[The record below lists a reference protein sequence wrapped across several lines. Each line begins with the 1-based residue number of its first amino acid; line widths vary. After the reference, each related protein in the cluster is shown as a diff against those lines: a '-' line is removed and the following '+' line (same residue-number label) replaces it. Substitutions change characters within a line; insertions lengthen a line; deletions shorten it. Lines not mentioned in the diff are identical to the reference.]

1 MSDRCDTGAG
11 CSQEHARTADPNP
24 VGGETPAFDKPNF
37 PHRDLLKE
45 LPACAETCLL
55 SALLESAPD
64 AMLIVDERGIIMLAN
79 TQTEKLFGYRREEL
93 IGAPVEKL
101 MPERF
106 RDTHVGHRDQFA
118 SAPRLRPIDSGLD
131 LYGLRRDGSEFP
143 VEISLNPIAT
153 QGGMVVSSSIRD
165 VSDRKR
171 AQEQL
176 RRSYAELDQRVLER
190 TAELEKMTTALLTR
204 IGMHEQTESDLRQSE
219 ERFRL
224 LVEGVRDHAIFMLD
238 PEGVVVSWNAG
249 AEHIFGFSDAEAIGM
264 SLADLHPPEDWQAE
278 TPHFAL
284 EQAAAMGRYE
294 EEGWRGRKDGGRFR
308 ASTVTTALRDSEG
321 RLRGF
326 SRITRDVTEKH
337 ALEQQLRHAQKLE
350 AVGRLAG
357 GVAHEFNNA
366 ATAILGY
373 SSLILDKV
381 PDDPQLRH
389 YAEEIHKAG
398 HRAAAV
404 TRQLL
409 SFSRQKILQPTTV
422 NLNDVVG
429 DIEKMLRRL
438 LGENIRVLTAL
449 DPYLGSV
456 KADPS
461 GMAQVI
467 VNLALNARDAMPE
480 GGDLVIET
488 ANIEVGRALAG
499 ENEQIVPGPNV
510 RLRVSDTG
518 TGLDKQAAAHL
529 FEPFFTTKPVGSG
542 TGLGLSTV
550 YGTVK
555 QSGGGILV
563 FSEPGRGTTFE
574 IYLPRLEQV
583 VVKPVLVAPA
593 KGPSG
598 GSETILVVEDDS
610 SLRWLTCQ
618 ILAQF
623 GYAVLDA
630 PDAAH
635 ALAVAKERAGD
646 LDLMIT
652 DVVMPGHNGRQLARQ
667 MHELYPLTKVLLMSG
682 HMVEIAQ
689 QGQNQLA
696 LPFLEKPFTPED
708 LALKVREVL
717 SEDNSPRLRK
727 EA

>member
-1 MSDRCDTGAG
+1 
-11 CSQEHARTADPNP
+11 
-24 VGGETPAFDKPNF
+24 
-37 PHRDLLKE
+37 
-45 LPACAETCLL
+45 
-55 SALLESAPD
+55 
-64 AMLIVDERGIIMLAN
+64 
-79 TQTEKLFGYRREEL
+79 
-93 IGAPVEKL
+93 
-101 MPERF
+101 
-106 RDTHVGHRDQFA
+106 
-118 SAPRLRPIDSGLD
+118 
-131 LYGLRRDGSEFP
+131 
-143 VEISLNPIAT
+143 
-153 QGGMVVSSSIRD
+153 
-165 VSDRKR
+165 
-171 AQEQL
+171 
-176 RRSYAELDQRVLER
+176 
-190 TAELEKMTTALLTR
+190 MT
-204 IGMHEQTESDLRQSE
+204 
-219 ERFRL
+219 
-224 LVEGVRDHAIFMLD
+224 
-238 PEGVVVSWNAG
+238 
-249 AEHIFGFSDAEAIGM
+249 
-264 SLADLHPPEDWQAE
+264 LADLHPPEDWQAE
-278 TPHFAL
+278 PPQFAL
-284 EQAAAMGRYE
+284 EQAAATGRYE
-294 EEGWRGRKDGGRFR
+294 EEGWRVRKDGRRFR
-308 ASTVTTALRDSEG
+308 ASTVTTALRDGRG

-357 GVAHEFNNA
+357 GVAHEFNNS

-373 SSLILDKV
+373 SSLIIDKAK
-381 PDDPQLRH
+381 DDQQLRH

-438 LGENIRVLTAL
+438 LGENIRVLTEL
-449 DPYLGSV
+449 DPYLGNI

-488 ANIEVGRALAG
+488 KNVEVGRDLAN
-499 ENEQIVPGPNV
+499 ENEQIVSGAYV
-510 RLRVSDTG
+510 LLRVSDTG

-583 VVKPVLVAPA
+583 VVKPVLLAPA
-593 KGPSG
+593 KGPG
-598 GSETILVVEDDS
+598 GGLETVLVVEDDS

-618 ILAQF
+618 ILGQF
-623 GYAVLDA
+623 GYNVLEAQDA
-630 PDAAH
+630 SH
-635 ALAVAKERAGD
+635 ALALARERAGD
-646 LDLMIT
+646 LDLVIT
-652 DVVMPGHNGRQLARQ
+652 DVVMPGHSGRQLAGQ
-667 MHELYPLTKVLLMSG
+667 FLELYPHVKVVLMSG
-682 HMVEIAQ
+682 NMVEIAQ
-689 QGQNQLA
+689 QTQDEVA
-696 LPFLEKPFTPED
+696 LPFLEKPFMPED

-717 SEDNSPRLRK
+717 NENSSPMLRK
-727 EA
+727 QA

>member
-1 MSDRCDTGAG
+1 MSSSPDFQQHG
-11 CSQEHARTADPNP
+11 
-24 VGGETPAFDKPNF
+24 
-37 PHRDLLKE
+37 LLRA
-45 LPACAETCLL
+45 LHSSTDAQHLF

-64 AMLIVDERGIIMLAN
+64 AMLIVDERGAILLAN
-79 TQTEKLFGYRREEL
+79 SQTEKLFGYSREEL
-93 IGAPVEKL
+93 IGQPVEKL

-106 RDTHVGHRDQFA
+106 RDPHSRHRDRF
-118 SAPRLRPIDSGLD
+118 SSTPRRRPMGEGPD
-131 LYGLRRDGSEFP
+131 LCGMRRDGSEFP
-143 VEISLNPIAT
+143 VEISLNPIT
-153 QGGMVVSSSIRD
+153 TEGGILVTSSIRD
-165 VSDRKR
+165 VSERRR
-171 AQEQL
+171 AEQEL
-176 RRSYAELDQRVLER
+176 RRAHAELDRRVLER
-190 TAELEKMTTALLTR
+190 TAELEKLTTALLTG
-204 IGMHEQTESDLRQSE
+204 IGMHQQTENELRQSE

-224 LVEGVRDHAIFMLD
+224 LVDGASDHAIFMLD
-238 PEGVVVSWNAG
+238 PEGVVASWNAG
-249 AEHIFGFSDAEAIGM
+249 AEHIFGFTNEEAIGR
-264 SLADLHPPEDWQAE
+264 SLGDLHPPEDWQAE
-278 TPHFAL
+278 PPQYAL
-284 EQAAAMGRYE
+284 EQAAATGRFE
-294 EEGWRGRKDGGRFR
+294 EEGWRVRKDGRRFR
-308 ASTVTTALRDSEG
+308 ASTVTTALRDGEG

-357 GVAHEFNNA
+357 GVAHEFNNS

-373 SSLILDKV
+373 SSLIIDKAQ
-381 PDDPQLRH
+381 DDHKLRH

-398 HRAAAV
+398 QRAAAV

-409 SFSRQKILQPTTV
+409 AFSRQKILQPTTI

-467 VNLALNARDAMPE
+467 INLALNARDAMPE
-480 GGDLVIET
+480 GGELVIET
-488 ANIEVGRALAG
+488 GNIEVGRALAG
-499 ENEQIVPGPNV
+499 ENEQLVPGPHV

-529 FEPFFTTKPVGSG
+529 FEPFFTTKPVGNG

-583 VVKPVLVAPA
+583 VVKPVLLSPT

-610 SLRWLTCQ
+610 SLRWLTSQ

-623 GYAVLDA
+623 GYAVLEAQDA
-630 PDAAH
+630 SH
-635 ALAVAKERAGD
+635 ALALATERAGD
-646 LDLMIT
+646 LDLVIT

-667 MHELYPLTKVLLMSG
+667 IRERYPHTKLLLMSG
-682 HMVEIAQ
+682 HMAEIAQ
-689 QGQNQLA
+689 HDQDEVA

-717 SEDNSPRLRK
+717 DEGSSSRLRK

>member
-1 MSDRCDTGAG
+1 MQDGPDSLQRNLPQALRVSSDAQRLFG
-11 CSQEHARTADPNP
+11 
-24 VGGETPAFDKPNF
+24 
-37 PHRDLLKE
+37 
-45 LPACAETCLL
+45 
-55 SALLESAPD
+55 ALLESAPD
-64 AMLIVDERGIIMLAN
+64 AMLIVDERGAILLAN
-79 TQTEKLFGYRREEL
+79 SQTEKLFGYSHDEL
-93 IGAPVEKL
+93 IGQSVEKL
-101 MPERF
+101 LPERY
-106 RDTHVGHRDQFA
+106 RDAHSRHRDRFF
-118 SAPRLRPIDSGLD
+118 STPRLRPMGEGLD
-131 LYGLRRDGSEFP
+131 LYGMRRDGSEFP
-143 VEISLNPIAT
+143 LEISLNPIAT
-153 QGGMVVSSSIRD
+153 GGGILVTSSIRD
-165 VSDRKR
+165 VSERKR
-171 AQEQL
+171 AEQEL
-176 RRSYAELDQRVLER
+176 RHAYAKLDQRVLER
-190 TAELEKMTTALLTR
+190 TAELEKLTTALLQR
-204 IGMHEQTESDLRQSE
+204 IGLHEQTVSDLRQSE

-249 AEHIFGFSDAEAIGM
+249 AEHIFGFSEEEAIG
-264 SLADLHPPEDWQAE
+264 SRLEDLYSPENWQTEPP
-278 TPHFAL
+278 HYAL
-284 EQAAAMGRYE
+284 EQAAAAGRFE
-294 EEGWRGRKDGGRFR
+294 DEGWHVTKDGRRFR
-308 ASTVTTALRDSEG
+308 ASTVTTALRNGEG

-357 GVAHEFNNA
+357 GVAHEFNNS

-373 SSLILDKV
+373 SSLIIEKFPQDN
-381 PDDPQLRH
+381 QLRH

-409 SFSRQKILQPTTV
+409 AFSRQKILQPTTV

-438 LGENIRVLTAL
+438 LGENIRVLTVL

-456 KADPS
+456 KADPT

-467 VNLALNARDAMPE
+467 INLALNARDAMPE
-480 GGDLVIET
+480 GGDLTIET
-488 ANIEVGRALAG
+488 INIEVGRELAG
-499 ENEQIVPGPNV
+499 ENQQVSPGPHV

-518 TGLDKQAAAHL
+518 AGLDKQAAAHL
-529 FEPFFTTKPVGSG
+529 FEPFFTTKPVGIG

-550 YGTVK
+550 YGTIK

-574 IYLPRLEQV
+574 IYLPRLDQV
-583 VVKPVLVAPA
+583 VAKPVLLSEA
-593 KGPSG
+593 KDPTG
-598 GSETILVVEDDS
+598 GSETILVVEDDG

-623 GYAVLDA
+623 GYAVLEAEDA
-630 PDAAH
+630 SH
-635 ALAVAKERAGD
+635 ALALAGERADDID
-646 LDLMIT
+646 LVIT
-652 DVVMPGHNGRQLARQ
+652 DVVMPGHSGRQLARR
-667 MHELYPLTKVLLMSG
+667 MRELYPHTRVLLMSG
-682 HMVEIAQ
+682 HMAEIARL
-689 QGQNQLA
+689 GENQVD

-717 SEDNSPRLRK
+717 DEEDSPRLRRG
-727 EA
+727 A